1 VCEASL
7 HASNSRTARVLARSR
22 TRQNHQTARAYF
34 CKPSNRRIL
43 LVGEGNF
50 SFACS
55 LLDIFG
61 SAFRASGF
69 GLGASGSGDWVLGLG
84 FRLQYVPKVDTNL
97 YPPPHLPSPPPT
109 PPSLPSLD
117 GDGTRI
123 TATAY
128 DSSDVLKVQTP
139 NPKPQTPNPSAVIRR
154 PKTHERCIRTT
165 LNPKS

>member
-1 VCEASL
+1 MCEASL

-61 SAFRASGF
+61 SAFVGF
-69 GLGASGSGDWVLGLG
+69 APTADIFGSSWTSCFLP
-84 FRLQYVPKVDTNL
+84 PK
-97 YPPPHLPSPPPT
+97 
-109 PPSLPSLD
+109 
-117 GDGTRI
+117 I
-123 TATAY
+123 
-128 DSSDVLKVQTP
+128 
-139 NPKPQTPNPSAVIRR
+139 SARR
-154 PKTHERCIRTT
+154 G
-165 LNPKS
+165 